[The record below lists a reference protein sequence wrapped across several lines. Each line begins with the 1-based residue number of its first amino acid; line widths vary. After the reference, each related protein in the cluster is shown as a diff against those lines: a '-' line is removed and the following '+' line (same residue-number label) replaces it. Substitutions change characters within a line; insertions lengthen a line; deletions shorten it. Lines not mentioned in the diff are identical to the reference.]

1 MKSPKL
7 ILLVCLLLGC
17 FTVSAQ
23 YPYNVKRKK
32 TSKNRYNVVE
42 LYPFVQ
48 YLAKGSAEIGST
60 SNYTEKGFMTGL
72 GFSYVSA
79 KKFTDIGF
87 GFSLEPQFSS
97 FTATGFSNPVVK
109 LQEIKLPLQLKV
121 SNENEPDVGFYP
133 FFHSLQFGAY
143 ASQFIASSREEEFDK
158 FDYGLVGELE
168 LGVLVIDLKLNYFLS
183 LKAENTENS
192 NSYFSSNAFTVGIMF
207 PIGL

>member
-1 MKSPKL
+1 MKSTKFTF
-7 ILLVCLLLGC
+7 LVCLILC
-17 FTVSAQ
+17 SFTVSAQ

-48 YLAKGSAEIGST
+48 YLAKGSAEIANT
-60 SNYTEKGFMTGL
+60 NNYIEKGFMTGL

-79 KKFTDIGF
+79 RKYKDIGI

-109 LQEIKLPLQLKV
+109 LQEIRLPIQLKF
-121 SNENEPDVGFYP
+121 SNENEPDLGFYP
-133 FFHSLQFGAY
+133 FFHSIQFGGY
-143 ASQFIASSREEEFDK
+143 VSQFLATSREEEFDK

-168 LGVLVIDLKLNYFLS
+168 LGVLVLDLKLNYFMS
-183 LKAENTENS
+183 LKGDNQEAS
-192 NSYFSSNAFTVGIMF
+192 NSYFRSNAFTVGIMF